1 MLNKKAQ
8 FAENVDLIIGVIL
21 FVAGIVLFSIFSNY
35 TEATTEDQRFEFSA
49 NFEGETQNLDVI
61 NFISDQENLEFF
73 TYFEE
78 SKDSYL
84 TQDLIFNNIFNHK
97 CTDTLKEQF
106 QEKIIVDLWS
116 IELSDDGNSLF
127 ICTSD
132 NYFIDETIFSETDFT
147 ETITIPTSDPQKS
160 LTLELKI

>member
-21 FVAGIVLFSIFSNY
+21 FVAGIILFAIFSNY
-35 TEATTEDQRFEFSA
+35 SEATTEDQRFEFAA

-73 TYFEE
+73 TYFEDN
-78 SKDSYL
+78 KDSYV

-97 CTDTLKEQF
+97 CTDLLKDQF
-106 QEKIIVDLWS
+106 QEKIGIDLWS
-116 IELSDDGNSLF
+116 V
-127 ICTSD
+127 
-132 NYFIDETIFSETDFT
+132 
-147 ETITIPTSDPQKS
+147 
-160 LTLELKI
+160 